1 MSKRIDGEAQKVP
14 DHIDQIRDI
23 IFGAQK
29 REYEL
34 RFGQLESDLAAFREG
49 LQKQIDE
56 LKDVLA
62 AQIANAFQSVDKKMK
77 LLAATGQEDTANLRK
92 QLETAERTFTTSISG
107 LVQESSESI
116 SRLHKDLADSQNKL
130 LLEVRTIKEQL
141 NRDFESRLH
150 TLQENKISKEAMAEL
165 FFEIGMKLKDVQL
178 VTELQ
183 KVAKSRSED

>member
-34 RFGQLESDLAAFREG
+34 RFGQIESDLAAFREG

-77 LLAATGQEDTANLRK
+77 LLAATGQEDSANLRK